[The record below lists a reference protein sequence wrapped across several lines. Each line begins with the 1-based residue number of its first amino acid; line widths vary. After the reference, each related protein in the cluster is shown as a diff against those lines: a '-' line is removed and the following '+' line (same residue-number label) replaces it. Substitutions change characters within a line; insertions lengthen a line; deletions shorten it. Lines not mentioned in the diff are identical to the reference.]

1 MYKGIIL
8 AGGQG
13 TRLYPSSLVVSKQLL
28 NVYDKP
34 LIYYPISTLMLA
46 GIKEILIISTP
57 EYINQF
63 MELLGDGSQWGVH
76 IVYDVQFEP
85 KGISEAFLIAEKF
98 IGNDNVCLILGDNI
112 LYGNEL
118 TKVLKLCQKNS
129 GATILS
135 YEVQDP
141 HRFGVIESDRDNK
154 VISIEEKPKDPKS
167 NRAVVGIYFYDN
179 RVVKYAKEIVES
191 PRGELEITDLNK
203 IYLRNGEL
211 NVIPLCRG
219 MAWIDAGT
227 FDSLLMAS
235 NFISTVEKIQG
246 KKISCPEEIA
256 HRKKWITKDQLLDLA
271 NTFAKSGYGKYLKSI
286 AEEIFID

>member
-8 AGGQG
+8 AGGHG
-13 TRLYPSSLVVSKQLL
+13 TRLYPSSLVTSKQLF

-46 GIKEILIISTP
+46 NIKDILIISAP
-57 EYINQF
+57 EYHNQF
-63 MELLGDGSQWGVH
+63 VKLLGDGSQWGVNFQYEIQSEPNG
-76 IVYDVQFEP
+76 IVESFILGE
-85 KGISEAFLIAEKF
+85 SF

-118 TKVLKLCQKNS
+118 TKVLESCQKDS
-129 GATILS
+129 GATVLT

-141 HRFGVIESDRDNK
+141 HRFGIVEYTKDKK
-154 VISIEEKPKDPKS
+154 VVSIEEKPKNPKS
-167 NRAVVGIYFYDN
+167 NKAIVGVYFYDN
-179 RVVKYAKEIVES
+179 DVVKYAKQVTPS

-203 IYLRNGEL
+203 IYLKKNEL
-211 NVIPLCRG
+211 DVVPLCRG
-219 MAWIDAGT
+219 MAWIDSGT

-235 NFISTVEKIQG
+235 NFIATVEKIQG

-256 HRKKWITKDQLLDLA
+256 YRKGWISEDKLLDLA
-271 NTFAKSGYGKYLKSI
+271 NTFEKSGYGKYLKSI
-286 AEEIFID
+286 VDEEQ

>member
-46 GIKEILIISTP
+46 GIKDILIISTP

-63 MELLGDGSQWGVH
+63 MELLGDGSQWG
-76 IVYDVQFEP
+76 IRLVYDIQDEP
-85 KGISEAFLIAEKF
+85 RGISDSFLIAEDF
-98 IGNDNVCLILGDNI
+98 IGDENVCLILGDNI

-118 TKVLKLCQKNS
+118 TKVLKSCQKQS
-129 GATILS
+129 GATVLS
-135 YEVQDP
+135 YEVADP
-141 HRFGVIESDRDNK
+141 HRFGVVESDENGK

-167 NRAVVGIYFYDN
+167 NRAIVGIYFYDN
-179 RVVKYAKEIVES
+179 KVVKNAKKVIKS
-191 PRGELEITDLNK
+191 SRGELEITDVNK
-203 IYLRNGEL
+203 IYLENQEL

-219 MAWIDAGT
+219 IAWIDAGT

-235 NFISTVEKIQG
+235 NFIATVEKIQG
-246 KKISCPEEIA
+246 KKYLVQ
-256 HRKKWITKDQLLDLA
+256 RKLHIEKNGL
-271 NTFAKSGYGKYLKSI
+271 LKSN
-286 AEEIFID
+286 F

>member
-8 AGGQG
+8 AGGHG
-13 TRLYPSSLVVSKQLL
+13 TRLYPSSLVISKQLL

-46 GIKEILIISTP
+46 DIKDILIISAP
-57 EYINQF
+57 EYHDQF
-63 MELLGDGSQWGVH
+63 VKLLGDGSQWGVNFQYEIQDEPNG
-76 IVYDVQFEP
+76 IVESFVLGE
-85 KGISEAFLIAEKF
+85 SF
-98 IGNDNVCLILGDNI
+98 IGDDNVCLILGDNI

-118 TKVLKLCQKNS
+118 TKVLKSCQVNS
-129 GATILS
+129 GATVLT

-141 HRFGVIESDRDNK
+141 HRFGIVEYTKDGK
-154 VISIEEKPKDPKS
+154 AISIEEKPKDPKS
-167 NRAVVGIYFYDN
+167 NRAIVGIYFYDN
-179 RVVKYAKEIVES
+179 SVVKYAKEVIPS
-191 PRGELEITDLNK
+191 ARGELEITDLNK
-203 IYLRNGEL
+203 IYLNNNQL

-219 MAWIDAGT
+219 MAWIDSGT

-256 HRKKWITKDQLLDLA
+256 YRKGWIDNDKLLNLA
-271 NTFAKSGYGKYLKSI
+271 STFEKSGYGKYLKSI
-286 AEEIFID
+286 VEEER

>member
-46 GIKEILIISTP
+46 GIREILIISTP

-63 MELLGDGSQWGVH
+63 MELLGDGSQWGIN

-85 KGISEAFLIAEKF
+85 KGISEAFVIAEDF
-98 IGNDNVCLILGDNI
+98 IGEDNVCLILGDNI
-112 LYGNEL
+112 FYGNEL
-118 TKVLKLCQKNS
+118 TKVLKLCQENV

-135 YEVQDP
+135 YEVKDP
-141 HRFGVIESDRDNK
+141 HRFGVVECDKNRK
-154 VISIEEKPKDPKS
+154 VISLEEKPENPKS
-167 NRAVVGIYFYDN
+167 NRAAVGLYFYDN
-179 RVVKYAKEIVES
+179 KVIEYAKNLTQS

-203 IYLRNGEL
+203 IYLENSEL

-227 FDSLLMAS
+227 FDSLLLAS
-235 NFISTVEKIQG
+235 NFISTVEKLQG

-256 HRKKWITKDQLLDLA
+256 YRKNWITKEELLKLSK
-271 NTFAKSGYGKYLKSI
+271 TFEKSGYGQYLKAI
-286 AEEIFID
+286 ANEEVF

>member
-46 GIKEILIISTP
+46 GIKDILIISTP
-57 EYINQF
+57 DYINQF
-63 MELLGDGSQWGVH
+63 MDLLGNGSQWG
-76 IVYDVQFEP
+76 INIEYDVQDEP
-85 KGISEAFLIAEKF
+85 KGISDAFLIAEDF
-98 IGNDNVCLILGDNI
+98 IGRDNVCLILGDNI

-118 TKVLKLCQKNS
+118 TKVLKSCQKGE
-129 GATILS
+129 GATVLS
-135 YEVQDP
+135 YEVCDP
-141 HRFGVIESDRDNK
+141 QRFGVVESDKGGK
-154 VISIEEKPKDPKS
+154 VISIEEKPNKPKS
-167 NRAVVGIYFYDN
+167 NRAIVGIYFYDN
-179 RVVKYAKEIVES
+179 KVVGYAKQIEKS
-191 PRGELEITDLNK
+191 LRGELEITDVNK
-203 IYLRNGEL
+203 IYLENKQL
-211 NVIPLCRG
+211 DVIPLCRG

-256 HRKKWITKDQLLDLA
+256 YRKGWISKDKLLDLA
-271 NTFAKSGYGKYLKSI
+271 NTFEKSGYGKYLKSI
-286 AEEIFID
+286 ADEGQ

>member
-46 GIKEILIISTP
+46 GIREILIISTP

-63 MELLGDGSQWGVH
+63 MELLGDGSQWGIN

-85 KGISEAFLIAEKF
+85 KGISEAFVIAEDF
-98 IGNDNVCLILGDNI
+98 IGEDNVCLILGDNI
-112 LYGNEL
+112 FYGNEL
-118 TKVLKLCQKNS
+118 TKVLKLCQENV

-135 YEVQDP
+135 YEVKDP
-141 HRFGVIESDRDNK
+141 HRFGVVECDKNRK
-154 VISIEEKPKDPKS
+154 VISLEEKPENPKS
-167 NRAVVGIYFYDN
+167 NRAAVGLYFYDN
-179 RVVKYAKEIVES
+179 KVIEYAKNLTQS

-203 IYLRNGEL
+203 IYLENSEL

-235 NFISTVEKIQG
+235 NFISTVEKLQG

-256 HRKKWITKDQLLDLA
+256 YRKNWITKEELLILSKSFD
-271 NTFAKSGYGKYLKSI
+271 KSGYGQYLKSI
-286 AEEIFID
+286 ANEEV

>member
-13 TRLYPSSLVVSKQLL
+13 TRLYPSSLVVSKQLI

-46 GIKEILIISTP
+46 NIKEILIISTP
-57 EYINQF
+57 DSVKQF
-63 MELLGDGSQWGVH
+63 ENLLGDGSQWG
-76 IVYDVQFEP
+76 INLSYLIQEESR
-85 KGISEAFLIAEKF
+85 GIADAFLISEDF

-112 LYGNEL
+112 FYGNEL
-118 TKVLKLCQKNS
+118 TKVLESCQKNN

-135 YEVQDP
+135 YEVKDP
-141 HRFGVIESDRDNK
+141 HRFGIVEYGKDK
-154 VISIEEKPKDPKS
+154 EVISLEEKPKKPKS

-179 RVVKYAKEIVES
+179 KVVEYTKQIKPS
-191 PRGELEITDLNK
+191 QRGELEITDLNK
-203 IYLRNGEL
+203 VYLSNKTL
-211 NVIPLCRG
+211 NVLNLCRG

-235 NFISTVEKIQG
+235 NFISTVEKLQG

-256 HRKKWITKDQLLDLA
+256 YRKKWISKEKLIILA
-271 NTFAKSGYGKYLKSI
+271 NTFEKSGYGEYLKSI
-286 AEEIFID
+286 ANDDI